1 MPKKKVRPAEICPAS
16 LCGLDAP
23 KFGLVLGIMCAL
35 WMLII
40 GLAAT
45 YAGYG
50 TEIVK
55 VLGSIYIGY
64 DLTLIGAIVG
74 AIWGFVDGL
83 IGGFL
88 FAWIYNKII

>member
-1 MPKKKVRPAEICPAS
+1 MAKKKVKAAKACPAS
-16 LCGLDAP
+16 MCGLNAP
-23 KFGLVLGIMCAL
+23 KFGLALGIMCAL

-40 GLAAT
+40 GITAT

-74 AIWGFVDGL
+74 GVWGFLDGL
-83 IGGFL
+83 IGGFI
-88 FAWIYNKII
+88 FAWIYNKLI